1 MKILTFLKNNITVLI
16 LLLIIG
22 LQLMILNQFSSH
34 TSQQDLSKLEARFAG
49 MQQDL
54 NTLVSQQTYITTP
67 SGVTVNISKNDI
79 EQAVALAVKEAL
91 PGALV
96 DNRNKSAQVSHQQS
110 YIEAPLSALQE
121 QTRFESQQAINQVI
135 DKAVLMG
142 RWTKQD
148 TQDLLPH
155 LGNLSTSQRSEL
167 IKRFTDA
174 ISNNQMQ
181 LDVPPPP
188 L

>member
-1 MKILTFLKNNITVLI
+1 MKILTFFKNNVSVLI
-16 LLLIIG
+16 SLLVIG
-22 LQLMILNQFSSH
+22 LQLMILNQLPSH
-34 TSQQDLSKLEARFAG
+34 TSQQDLSKLEARLAG

-54 NTLVSQQTYITTP
+54 DTLVSQQTYITTP
-67 SGVTVNISKNDI
+67 NGVTVNISKNDI
-79 EQAVALAVKEAL
+79 EQAVAMAVKEAL

-96 DNRNKSAQVSHQQS
+96 DKSNKSAQVSHQEP

-121 QTRFESQQAINQVI
+121 QARFESQQAINQVI
-135 DKAVLMG
+135 DNAILMG
-142 RWTKQD
+142 HWTKQD

-155 LGNLSTSQRSEL
+155 LGNLSTSQRSAL
-167 IKRFTDA
+167 IKKFTDA